1 MISWDSGLK
10 CEEAR
15 GYYYDCVDGQCEDE
29 IPQTIQMHIGHC
41 DHCREEIQRL
51 GRALKNPS
59 TSDSDEASHLSM
71 VNALLAM
78 HFKYAE
84 TPVTCALAKRFLPSM
99 AGSGA
104 RITIPTP
111 ITVHIEQCSK
121 CRNDWIE
128 LQSLNL
134 SDVQLQRL
142 TECIEKRAD
151 DAGLSGHQHLSNEQV
166 QRFARVDYADLDAA
180 CVEHVCE
187 CVPCRKR
194 TLTARQTVASRLFV
208 EPGACQEVSWE
219 DLFDLALPVGFN
231 PLVDEYAQFRKAT
244 VDHVACCESCLRRLA
259 AMDQIL
265 VNLLPPHE
273 CGVVTHFQVVLDETQ
288 VHAEVQ
294 YEDYPI
300 RIDVQDS
307 PRPCLPE
314 VDAEEAT
321 PVSDCVPVHSS
332 RGWMKVAAAAAV
344 VLLGMSISFMVPRA
358 GAGFMDHV
366 YNETTSAPVVHIKTY
381 SVNRPGRTVETWI
394 FQPDIAVTIDEAH
407 VVTAFNASTGRKITR
422 DAAGLVSTITLAGD
436 AKKSLQGRIRCLFD
450 LWSPEMSERA
460 ILSSDPSD
468 PYDVYEYRWS
478 EGVQSGVWHASVAQ
492 DTQRVVRVECDEGD
506 GKSDFLLK
514 RTFEVDY
521 PRESDAIRIL
531 QEKGVDLTGL

>member
-99 AGSGA
+99 AGLGT

-300 RIDVQDS
+300 RVDVQDS

-314 VDAEEAT
+314 VDDEEAN

-358 GAGFMDHV
+358 GAGFMDQV
-366 YNETTSAPVVHIKTY
+366 YDATTREPVVHIKVSRGENSPT
-381 SVNRPGRTVETWI
+381 SKEIWI
-394 FQPDIAVTIDEAH
+394 FPPDKAVIIEAQA
-407 VVTAFNASTGRKITR
+407 VVTTYNAATGWFKTT
-422 DAAGLVSTITLAGD
+422 DAAGELVGTLLSRD
-436 AKKSLQGRIRCLFD
+436 ARKFMQGNIRGLFE
-450 LWSPEMSERA
+450 LWPLEMSA
-460 ILSSDPSD
+460 SATLNQQTSGGF
-468 PYDVYEYRWS
+468 DVYDYRWS
-478 EGVQSGVWHASVAQ
+478 AGEQTVVWQARVAQ
-492 DTQRVVRVECDEGD
+492 DTQRVARVERFNEGAKNGFS
-506 GKSDFLLK
+506 GKRIFK
-514 RTFEVDY
+514 VDY
-521 PRESDAIRIL
+521 PTLSYARRIL
-531 QEKGVDLTGL
+531 QEKGVDWAGL